1 MKTLMQTLFGRVPF
15 RSPAGV
21 SLRIPGLRQARDR
34 RRAGPRLLYESER
47 LEPRYAFDV
56 GVLEYVTSVD
66 QVDNSIRYPGR
77 VYVASNNASDVFL
90 QRVASSPEDLLVA
103 DNGSFLN
110 NRVVNGI
117 QKYDSMLVTNGV
129 RRVDTVEANQWW
141 LFPNNT
147 TRLALGNNDGFL
159 FANSVW
165 PSLQVGEYLFG
176 NSEISVDLSGSIRYT
191 QADGVESVW
200 TFTAWDGERVRT
212 RPSELIISSGPGYA
226 SRETSEADRSIRL
239 RPELQTGYIYPVSV
253 RPLFNGLGEHLEIE
267 WSALPVRPPIVA
279 ANYTRG
285 YVSVNNILTSL
296 DQDSSIGTAA
306 NPLVEFELPGARSAT
321 YDGSNQQVS
330 LGVIPG
336 TLTGSVSIGS
346 LSASLAD
353 RVAVDGSTSLLL
365 NGTQAD
371 VLEDR
376 RFISANNVSIE
387 SYFIGTGSV
396 GTHSVSVEVTRDE
409 SDDDFF
415 FPESFADT
423 HRDHPFAGW
432 NVNTAIGQSVTA
444 TVSYLVFARDPQ
456 PNTVTFAPGLDIANE
471 VTVDLLV
478 AGSTLNVNSPITVSV
493 TSGDIDLRA
502 TNININAPVSTPDRM
517 YIGRSQTHVNQPR
530 LLLPLEAGDYDD
542 GLLDTPTFNPL
553 RAPGNVAKQVIARAE
568 VSPDGAVRRLVV
580 LPGDEGYG
588 YDVDNPPAVY
598 VGTPAPQRG
607 SVEVTSLSGIV
618 TRVAV
623 DSGGAGYKNG
633 ANALASTPEFG
644 FIESVRVIGEGDYLI
659 NGVVPQAP
667 PLVIIDE
674 PSLLDP
680 DRIGSGRRAEATA
693 AVDPVTGGVAVT
705 VTDGGFNYERA
716 PAARVATFLEASV
729 EAIEASGGNQ
739 VLTLE
744 AGFRDSEFLVPGM
757 PVVVN
762 GVDSGES
769 IQAVTALQRQ
779 VTVPAAVPIDV
790 GDLVRFY
797 LNQQYLDNV
806 SDITPAGAANG
817 NLGYDT
823 ATFNVSTADGEVVGV
838 FVVNPGSGY
847 KAAPTVT
854 ITAQPSDAGEAVTPT
869 AVATATASIAGGV
882 AEAVVNLRGSNYRE
896 GDLGPIAVTG
906 TGGGGG
912 AITLTVENGS
922 IVGGRVTSA
931 GQGYRSAATINEV
944 AVPAPPP
951 LTADQLEGRAAFR
964 AVVEPDGS
972 VRQFELIRS
981 GANYTDPPQVSVA
994 APLTPTSASA
1004 TSRIDAAA
1012 GSVRQV
1018 VVGSPGLLYAWTP
1031 RVSIAPP
1038 PAGSGGVR
1046 ARAQAFLDDFGRV
1059 ERIDIIDPGSGYESR
1074 PDVWVEPQGRF
1085 TVVESLKVG
1094 ASLAANI
1101 YEIYVGDDAATP
1113 LVPKGLVDLSPE
1125 ATFGGEQLRLA
1136 VADSQGEQATT
1147 RSIKL
1152 DLGTGDSATAINFG
1166 AISGM
1171 TITGNGIAPG
1181 TTVAGF
1187 NAKDSTF
1194 ILSQELDGTPSG
1206 QVTVDQRGAA
1216 MFLEAA
1222 AADINLGGRLDVT
1235 TQSYLLASTAAQQAT
1250 GPFEFVTRA
1259 SGNDAFTGRIS
1270 GSTMA
1275 VTLGNDLLVPTEGGV
1290 LENIVDL
1297 DTSVGS
1303 LRMTAAESEDNPRGP
1318 FPYRISI
1325 REEDDVGIDAAIAT
1339 SGEISLAAG
1348 GDLALTTAINTYGG
1362 ITLRSDNLS
1371 VTSRLTTRF
1380 GAIDIEGKDLRIA
1393 NSLEVT
1399 SVSPNSAVTDIRLRA
1414 TEGGVFLQG
1423 NVSAVNKIVI
1433 SQDNPADGPAL
1444 VYGPAT
1450 VRGGELLLQA
1460 EGNVA
1465 LSTDVDSL
1473 RGFGGQTV
1481 SISELDNISIPSLQI
1496 LEGGTVSLV
1505 ANGSD
1510 RGAAGVNPIA
1520 LRANIFD
1527 ASRVA
1532 VAAPNGSI
1540 DITADAIGDIELG
1553 DLRAIS
1559 EGDAEP
1565 LLAAGNVTI
1574 RSRAGDVV
1582 VFDAPAAATSARAVD
1597 YVTNEAL
1604 PVSTYIVSTSGLTA
1618 SYIDGEGSLNDYKAV
1633 FGNESGPNFKVG
1645 DRILVKNQVDKTVT
1659 SNIDEARENGVYVV
1673 TRVGGGVAG
1682 YRDWRLTR
1690 ATDSLRSE
1698 DLPAGSYVKVR
1709 QLGLADDVYWVNYTD
1724 DLAVSVEQTLTNQ
1737 LVLPESFGSLGA
1749 LRVNQSVVG
1758 SSVANG
1764 AVITSIDHDNRVVT
1778 LGLQN
1783 RVAVE
1788 LRDEAGGQVIDL
1800 VGEKPLL
1807 MQAISSALADGEQVI
1822 VSGKGLL
1829 PGARVSGI
1837 IDATLGVLGLS
1848 PGSLEAGN
1856 QTSDVTF
1863 GFVSAASG
1871 RRVLNPAVR
1880 TFMLAGQVLS
1890 STSNMFTVSR
1900 QFSNFDALYVGQ
1912 PIFGDGVLPDTRIT
1926 RLNPANREV
1935 FVSPGGLAEQLPGPS
1950 RFESDSPAQVF
1961 RSRFEEAVATG
1972 SESANEFVALDQFTF
1987 FNYDLFTDDNLRSGR
2002 IVLEGDLFNGGTAT
2016 VRGFDA
2022 ERGRVFLD
2030 PDAQAFPGDVG
2041 DVTVLV
2047 IGGGRYE
2054 TNAVETGVIEN
2065 YDYLVFD
2072 EDVLPNVP
2080 AAAAIVSGAGLSEGA
2095 RVLRTLVDGNNSY
2108 GFGVGARITI
2118 LTPNAVFTPT
2128 DVEFVSFSQAGT
2140 TPAGPLEAGR
2150 YEGAFSGDLLR
2161 FPATFSGLNLV
2172 QVGDPVSGPSIR
2184 PDTFVEG
2191 VDLELGVIAVT
2202 RGGVND
2208 ENNVPFVEVNRNGQ
2222 VIVGDVVAAS
2232 SRLAVSSSIRGE
2244 FEDDR
2249 IYLRSQSDE
2258 FAQLQVGAS
2267 VQGPG
2272 IASDAVITGFDPRTG
2287 LIGLSRG
2294 ALEDPSDYRDETGG
2308 RITLAVNLP
2317 IAGASESPSGFHS
2330 RDFERYIVMEP
2341 DFAEYDRIHIGQN
2354 VQGFDATG
2362 TVAFSRFVTAIDPLR
2377 RYVGLSEE
2385 PLVQGVGQV
2394 RSVLFKAAESISFGL
2409 TAGQGS
2415 ASVKFVGNSF
2425 GSAPIEV
2432 LNPVRLV
2439 GVGGVALDE
2448 QGDFD
2453 TQSVI
2458 LNGFTDWDI
2467 LDELVRAAARVGDLV
2482 QISGSGLAS
2491 GTEIT
2496 GLDIGASKVSLSKSL
2511 LQDFLDSGGA
2521 AAELKLNFHGLDPE
2535 LRTAIG
2541 SDQESAEVRFVVAS
2555 AGGTNDAA
2563 GGLGKTITLFQQN
2576 DLSESNNPQQRQELL
2591 FWDGLEG
2598 TIELQQVLPEI
2609 TSPIVIDGNS
2619 RFSSPADLPVGD
2631 AAPIVINGAGVLVD
2645 DGGKAISSSDAYDG
2659 FRFVGGAGGAVLRN
2673 VTIGGFFNG
2682 SAVRVNNVPFVSLD
2696 SLKLGLD
2703 EAGRRAVN
2711 LSGVTVAGA
2720 EARFTTVTSSTITG
2734 AVRAGVVV
2742 DNNAADARLVG
2753 NTFGTAEV
2761 PSEIGVAVVSSDNS
2775 VGVRPILDA
2784 TLVLS
2789 NGVLT
2794 AHGEKTL
2801 LAANG
2806 LAFGDVVP
2814 GMGVFVS
2821 SADGSTLFNG
2831 ESIESSPQNVAE
2843 IIGVDSIS
2851 GQVLIDGEFKAL
2863 GSSVQVSVGHLIRG
2877 TANTAFL
2884 ELPATLTVDDLYIG
2898 QSVSGDGI
2906 PSGAVIKE
2914 INRGSNG
2921 QADTVQLSGVL
2932 TNNGFNRTGYRR
2944 VRFGQPAGSGR
2955 RNVFTN
2961 NRYGVQFGFSAEAS
2975 ASDPSNR
2982 VQLSATFSGWENL
2995 AVGTEVRGP
3004 GIPAETTVIEVS
3016 EASRSILLS
3025 KPVTETFARR
3035 VLAFEGGDM
3044 NRIVNSTFDGNL
3056 YSGVL
3061 VTGGQEHL
3069 IGGPVSKLSLS
3080 DGSELDASERVE
3092 LASFEA
3098 IGVEVASD
3106 EVTLTMPQNYAVRSD
3121 ALQEGMRVY
3130 GPGIPE
3136 GTVIESVT
3144 VEQVSAVGDPLQTQI
3159 VSVVVSQ
3166 AVSLPASGTTVRVSF
3181 GLGRFLSAADA
3192 DGLTVGM
3199 GVNGIGVVDYTVIEQ
3214 IVSPRVRS
3222 GVIVLSTPDPVMS
3235 ENYPNSRFRLDLA
3248 QELVFVARD
3257 SSSNEFIN
3265 NERYGIEAV
3274 EAAFRGWNDVTD
3286 PVDALIAG
3294 WLVAGNKFDVDRE
3307 NVAGPNGL
3315 GGIDPGLNERLGA
3328 GEFLERGFDKVDLF
3342 GNQYGV
3348 QVPPT
3353 EAETPLDPDTS
3364 PTDPSEPTD
3373 PGGVDDGSND
3383 EYTPTDPRIPIV
3395 RF

>member
-1 MKTLMQTLFGRVPF
+1 MKTLMQTLFGRISS
-15 RSPAGV
+15 RSAAGV
-21 SLRIPGLRQARDR
+21 SLRISGLRRARGS
-34 RRAGPRLLYESER
+34 RRAASQLLHESER

-56 GVLEYVTSVD
+56 GVLDYVTSFD
-66 QVDNSIRYPGR
+66 AVDNSIRYPGR
-77 VYVASNNASDVFL
+77 VYVASSNASDVYL
-90 QRVASSPEDLLVA
+90 QRVTSSPEDLLVA

-110 NRVVNGI
+110 NQVVNSI
-117 QKYDSMLVTNGV
+117 QNFDSMLVTNGV
-129 RRVDTVEANQWW
+129 RRFDTVEATQWW

-147 TRLALGNNDGFL
+147 TRLALANNDVFG
-159 FANSVW
+159 SD
-165 PSLQVGEYLFG
+165 PSGQSIQVGEFTSNG
-176 NSEISVDLSGSIRYT
+176 IADLSGSIRYT

-226 SRETSEADRSIRL
+226 SRETSEADRSIRP
-239 RPELQTGYIYPVSV
+239 RPELRTGYLYPVSV
-253 RPLFNGLGEHLEIE
+253 RPRFNGLGDHLEIE
-267 WSALPVRPPIVA
+267 WSASPVRPPIVA
-279 ANYTRG
+279 ATYTFADVIVGRLF
-285 YVSVNNILTSL
+285 NIS
-296 DQDSSIGTAA
+296 QDSSAGTAA

-321 YDGSNQQVS
+321 YDGNNQQVS

-365 NGTQAD
+365 NGTQAS
-371 VLEDR
+371 VLDDR
-376 RFISANNVSIE
+376 RWIGPFLTSID

-409 SDDDFF
+409 DRDDFF
-415 FPESFADT
+415 FPEGAGDT
-423 HRDHPFAGW
+423 HRNDPFAGW

-478 AGSTLNVNSPITVSV
+478 AGSTLNVNSPIRVSV
-493 TSGDIDLRA
+493 TDGDIDLRA

-553 RAPGNVAKQVIARAE
+553 RAPGNVAKQVLARAE

-588 YDVDNPPAVY
+588 YDADNPPAVY
-598 VGTPAPQRG
+598 VGAPAPQRG
-607 SVEVTSLSGIV
+607 SVVVTSLSGSV

-623 DSGGAGYKNG
+623 NDGGTGYANG
-633 ANALASTPEFG
+633 ATAVASTPEYG
-644 FIESVRVIGEGDYLI
+644 FIESVRVIGGGDYLI
-659 NGVVPQAP
+659 NGAVPQAP

-680 DRIGSGRRAEATA
+680 DRIGSGRRAEAAA
-693 AVDPVTGGVAVT
+693 AVDPVTGQVAVT

-729 EAIEASGGNQ
+729 EAIEASGGNH

-744 AGFRDSEFLVPGM
+744 AEFRDSEFLVPGM

-779 VTVPAAVPIDV
+779 VTVPAAVAIDV
-790 GDLVRFY
+790 GDRVRFY
-797 LNQQYLDNV
+797 LNRQYLDNE
-806 SDITPAGAANG
+806 SNITPAGAANG

-823 ATFNVSTADGEVVGV
+823 ATFNVSTADGVVLGV

-847 KAAPTVT
+847 KASPTVT
-854 ITAQPSDAGEAVTPT
+854 ITAQPAADTGAAVTPT
-869 AVATATASIAGGV
+869 VVATATASIAGGV

-931 GQGYRSAATINEV
+931 GQGYQSAATINEV

-951 LTADQLEGRAAFR
+951 LTADQLESRAAFR

-981 GANYTDPPQVSVA
+981 GANYVDPPQVSVA
-994 APLTPTSASA
+994 APLTPTDATA

-1012 GSVRQV
+1012 GSVQQV
-1018 VVGSPGLLYAWTP
+1018 VIANPGLLYAWTP

-1085 TVVESLKVG
+1085 TIAESLKVG
-1094 ASLAANI
+1094 ASLSANI

-1113 LVPKGLVDLSPE
+1113 LVPKGLIDLSPE
-1125 ATFGGEQLRLA
+1125 ATFGGEQLRVA
-1136 VADSQGEQATT
+1136 VADSQGGEATQ
-1147 RSIKL
+1147 SIKL
-1152 DLGTGDSATAINFG
+1152 NLGTGDSATAINFG

-1181 TTVAGF
+1181 TTVSGF

-1194 ILSQELDGTPSG
+1194 FLSQPLVGTPSG

-1235 TQSYLLASTAAQQAT
+1235 TQSYLLTSTAAQQAA

-1259 SGNDAFTGRIS
+1259 SGTDTFTGRVS

-1290 LENIVDL
+1290 VENIVDL

-1303 LRMTAAESEDNPRGP
+1303 LRMTAAESEDNSRGP

-1325 REEDDVGIDAAIAT
+1325 REEGDIGIDAAMAT
-1339 SGEISLAAG
+1339 SGAISLAAG

-1380 GAIDIEGKDLRIA
+1380 GAIDIEGQDLRIA

-1399 SVSPNSAVTDIRLRA
+1399 SVSPNPAVTDIRLRA
-1414 TEGGVFLQG
+1414 TAGGVFLQG

-1433 SQDNPADGPAL
+1433 AQDNPADGSAQ

-1450 VRGGELLLQA
+1450 IRAGELLLQA

-1481 SISELDNISIPSLQI
+1481 SISEVDDINIPILQI

-1505 ANGSD
+1505 ANGPD
-1510 RGAAGVNPIA
+1510 RGAAGVNPVA

-1527 ASRVA
+1527 ASSVA
-1532 VAAPNGSI
+1532 VSAPNGSV
-1540 DITADAIGDIELG
+1540 DITADAIGDVELG
-1553 DLRAIS
+1553 DLRAIND
-1559 EGDAEP
+1559 GDAEP

-1604 PVSTYIVSTSGLTA
+1604 PVSTYFVSTSGFTA
-1618 SYIDGEGSLNDYKAV
+1618 SYIDGAGSLNQYKAV
-1633 FGNESGPNFKVG
+1633 FGDASGPDFMVG
-1645 DRILVKNQVDKTVT
+1645 DRILVKNQIDITNT
-1659 SNIDEARENGVYVV
+1659 PNIDEARENGVYVV

-1690 ATDSLRSE
+1690 ASDSLRSE

-1709 QLGLADDVYWVNYTD
+1709 RSGRADDVYWVSYTD
-1724 DLAVSVEQTLTNQ
+1724 DLTVSVEQTLTNQ

-1758 SSVANG
+1758 GSVANG

-1778 LGLQN
+1778 LGIQN
-1783 RVAVE
+1783 RVAAE

-1807 MQAISSALADGEQVI
+1807 IQAIASALADGEQVI

-1829 PGARVSGI
+1829 PGARVNGI

-1848 PGSLEAGN
+1848 AGSLGAGN

-1880 TFMLAGQVLS
+1880 TFLLTGEVLS

-1900 QFSNFDALYVGQ
+1900 QFSNFDALYIGQ

-1926 RLNPANREV
+1926 RLNPADREV

-1961 RSRFEEAVATG
+1961 RARFEAAVATG
-1972 SESANEFVALDQFTF
+1972 SESGNEFVALDQFTF
-1987 FNYDLFTDDNLRSGR
+1987 FNYDLFTDGNLRSGR

-2030 PDAQAFPGDVG
+2030 PDAQVLPGDVG
-2041 DVTVLV
+2041 DVTVV
-2047 IGGGRYE
+2047 IIGGGRYE
-2054 TNAVETGVIEN
+2054 TTAVETGVIKN

-2072 EDVLPNVP
+2072 GDVLPNVP
-2080 AAAAIVSGAGLSEGA
+2080 AAAARVSGAGLSEGA
-2095 RVLRTLVDGNNSY
+2095 RVLRTLVDDANSY
-2108 GFGVGARITI
+2108 GFGVGARVTI

-2128 DVEFVSFSQAGT
+2128 DVEFVSFTEAGT
-2140 TPAGPLEAGR
+2140 TAAGPLEVGR
-2150 YEGAFSGDLLR
+2150 FEGAFSGDLLR
-2161 FPATFSGLNLV
+2161 FPATFSALNLV

-2208 ENNVPFVEVNRNGQ
+2208 ENTVPFVEVNRNGQ

-2232 SRLAVSSSIRGE
+2232 SRLAVSSSIRGD

-2317 IAGASESPSGFHS
+2317 IAEASEIPSFFHS

-2341 DFAEYDRIHIGQN
+2341 DFADYDRIHIGQK

-2394 RSVLFKAAESISFGL
+2394 RSVLFKAAENISFGL

-2415 ASVKFVGNSF
+2415 VSVKFVGNSF
-2425 GSAPIEV
+2425 GSSPIEV

-2439 GVGGVALDE
+2439 GVGAVGRDA

-2453 TQSVI
+2453 VQSVT
-2458 LNGFTDWDI
+2458 LNRFADWDI
-2467 LDELVRAAARVGDLV
+2467 LDELVRAAARVGDRI
-2482 QISGSGLAS
+2482 QISGSGLAL

-2496 GLDIGASKVSLSKSL
+2496 GLDIGAAKVSLSKPL

-2521 AAELKLNFHGLDPE
+2521 AAELKLNFHGPGPE

-2576 DLSESNNPQQRQELL
+2576 DLSESNNPQQRQDLL

-2609 TSPIVIDGNS
+2609 TSPIAIDGNN

-2645 DGGKAISSSDAYDG
+2645 DGGKAIGTRDAYDG

-2673 VTIGGFFNG
+2673 VIIGGFFNG
-2682 SAVRVNNVPFVSLD
+2682 SAVRVDNVPFVSLD

-2703 EAGRRAVN
+2703 EAGQRAVN
-2711 LSGVTVAGA
+2711 LRGVTVAGA
-2720 EARFTTVTSSTITG
+2720 EARFTTVVSSTITG
-2734 AVRAGVVV
+2734 SARAGVVV
-2742 DNNAADARLVG
+2742 ENEAADARLIG
-2753 NTFGTAEV
+2753 NTFGTTAV
-2761 PSEIGVAVVSSDNS
+2761 PSEIGVAVMSSHNS
-2775 VGVRPILDA
+2775 VGVLPILDA

-2794 AHGEKTL
+2794 TAGTNTL
-2801 LAANG
+2801 IAANG
-2806 LAFGDVVP
+2806 LAFGDIVP

-2821 SADGSTLFNG
+2821 SADGATLFNG
-2831 ESIESSPQNVAE
+2831 ASIGGNPRNVAE

-2851 GQVLIDGEFKAL
+2851 GQVLIAGQLQAL
-2863 GSSVQVSVGHLIRG
+2863 GSSVEVSVGHLVRG
-2877 TANTAFL
+2877 AFNTAFL
-2884 ELPATLTVDDLYIG
+2884 ELPATLTVDDLYVG

-2944 VRFGQPAGSGR
+2944 VQFGQPTGGGR

-3004 GIPAETTVIEVS
+3004 GIPAQTTVIEVS
-3016 EASRSILLS
+3016 ESSRSILLS
-3025 KPVTETFARR
+3025 SPVTETFARR
-3035 VLAFEGGDM
+3035 SLAFEGGDM

-3061 VTGGQEHL
+3061 VTGGQGHV
-3069 IGGPVSKLSLS
+3069 IGGPVSELTLS
-3080 DGSELDASERVE
+3080 DGGELDASEKVE

-3098 IGVEVASD
+3098 IGVQVASD
-3106 EVTLTMPQNYAVRSD
+3106 EVTLTMPQTYAVRSD

-3144 VEQVSAVGDPLQTQI
+3144 VEQVSADGDPLQTRI
-3159 VSVVVSQ
+3159 VSLVVSQ
-3166 AVSLPASGTTVRVSF
+3166 PVSPPASGNTVRVSF

-3192 DGLTVGM
+3192 GGLTVGM
-3199 GVNGIGVVDYTVIEQ
+3199 GVSGIGVVDYTVIEQ
-3214 IVSPRVRS
+3214 IVSPTVRP

-3235 ENYPNSRFRLDLA
+3235 ENYSNSRFRLDLA
-3248 QELVFVARD
+3248 QELVFVTRD
-3257 SSSNEFIN
+3257 STSNEFIN
-3265 NERYGIEAV
+3265 NERYGIETV

-3286 PVDALIAG
+3286 PVDALIAS
-3294 WLVAGNKFDVDRE
+3294 WLVVGNRFDVDRE

-3315 GGIDPGLNERLGA
+3315 GGIDPGLNGRLGA
-3328 GEFLERGFDKVDLF
+3328 GEFLERGFDKVDRF

-3353 EAETPLDPDTS
+3353 EAETPLAPDTPVEPPTS
-3364 PTDPSEPTD
+3364 PSDPTD
-3373 PGGVDDGSND
+3373 PGGVDDGSED
-3383 EYTPTDPRIPIV
+3383 DYTPTDPRIPIV